1 MRQYDFPAPG
11 PVQTRI
17 RVRST
22 DVSIAATDAYE
33 VSVQLIGDDELA
45 ERTQVDFS
53 GEVLEVDVP
62 QVRSGLFSAFSS
74 SSRMR
79 IEVAVPVGSNV
90 LAKAGSG
97 DVRTAG
103 ELGEVE
109 VRTGSGDLYVGFAHR
124 ATTNSGSGDARVDRA
139 VAVEAFAGSGSI
151 AVGDAEEVSARTG
164 SGDITVEH
172 AVRLHGTTGSGDL
185 RIGETSVATLRSGS
199 GSIQVRKVR
208 SGEVGASTGSGNLT
222 VGVADG
228 TPTMLDCQAASGRV
242 RSELEPSGEPG
253 EGEDSVV
260 LRLRAASGNI
270 TVLRA

>member
-1 MRQYDFPAPG
+1 MRQYDFPASG
-11 PVQTRI
+11 AVQTRI

-22 DVSIAATDAYE
+22 DVTIAATDAYE

-74 SSRMR
+74 NRMR

-97 DVRTAG
+97 DVRTTG

-109 VRTGSGDLYVGFAHR
+109 VRTGSGELYVSHAHR
-124 ATTNSGSGDARVDRA
+124 AVTNSGSGDARVDRA

-151 AVGDAEEVSARTG
+151 AVGDADEVSARTG
-164 SGDITVEH
+164 SGDITVDK

-208 SGEVGASTGSGNLT
+208 SGEVGASTGSGNVT

-228 TPTMLDCQAASGRV
+228 TPTLLDCQAASGRV